1 VTLSIFP
8 SHTEYQRIV
17 AEVHAQCQIKHSDA
31 LDAAARRL
39 GFPSHRHYKMARKAR
54 HAAMDASRP
63 PLYAVMPA
71 RGRGVV
77 FSVRIEGL
85 VFSVRHTE
93 RGPVIDGHSGVVVPI
108 RECLVTA
115 IEDIY
120 APGTRFW
127 TIAPNAGGEGIDVD
141 VLSDGGRTC
150 LAELFGLVSAH
161 DGASM
166 TDTVRFDRSS
176 AGRAYE
182 VWKASQRRTLA

>member
-1 VTLSIFP
+1 MDNEIPT
-8 SHTEYQRIV
+8 HAEYQRIV
-17 AEVHAQCQIKHSDA
+17 ESVHAESRVKHADA
-31 LDAAARRL
+31 LDTAARRF
-39 GFPSHRHYKMARKAR
+39 GFANHRQYKLARKAR
-54 HAAMDASRP
+54 RVEQESSRP

-85 VFSVRHTE
+85 VLSVRHTE

-150 LAELFGLVSAH
+150 LADLFGLVSAH

-166 TDTVRFDRSS
+166 TDTVRFDRSP

-182 VWKASQRRTLA
+182 VWKASQR